1 MINIGKYNLGRKEI
15 LNYHLVENISDLTLL
30 STRTQI
36 NVNLLTYR
44 TNFTP
49 TGIYIGS
56 RPEITRKSY
65 YIIGHINSYPIIL
78 ARQEG
83 KHPASGQTN
92 LYSEYAKTQFHTVIN
107 QPLNQ
112 ILKTLKI

>member
-1 MINIGKYNLGRKEI
+1 MINIGKYNLGKQET
-15 LNYHLVENISDLTLL
+15 LNYHIVKDVPDLHLL

-36 NVNLLTYR
+36 NVNLLTHI
-44 TNFTP
+44 TNFIP

-56 RPEITRKSY
+56 RPETTRKSY

-92 LYSEYAKTQFHTVIN
+92 LYSEYARSQFHTVIN